1 MDEVITIT
9 PRSPDVSSTDELRLR
24 QRLACNYMRLT
35 PQQIQTIRSA
45 TLHVAG
51 QGASVWV
58 YGSRLD
64 DARRGGDLDLLVQ
77 SSPPISLLQRARIK
91 NALEQQLNMPVDI
104 LAASPG
110 GQDSAFVSIAKAQ
123 ARRL

>member
-1 MDEVITIT
+1 
-9 PRSPDVSSTDELRLR
+9 
-24 QRLACNYMRLT
+24 MRLT

-51 QGASVWV
+51 LGASVWV

-104 LAASPG
+104 LAASPS

>member
-1 MDEVITIT
+1 MTRRAAARRCT
-9 PRSPDVSSTDELRLR
+9 LKSR
-24 QRLACNYMRLT
+24 QRFASNQVRLT
-35 PQQIQTIRSA
+35 PQQLQTIRSA
-45 TLHVAG
+45 TLQVAG

-64 DARRGGDLDLLVQ
+64 DTRKGGDLDLIVQ
-77 SSPPISLLQRARIK
+77 SSPPIGLLQRARIK
-91 NALEQQLNMPVDI
+91 NVLEQQLNMPVDI

-123 ARRL
+123 ARRV